1 MHVIAVANQK
11 GGVAKT
17 TTCQS
22 LAAAFAQDGLRVL
35 AVDLDPQANLAMGV
49 GLEPDPA
56 RPSTHDV
63 LTARACSLAQAA
75 QRSPVRGL
83 ERLFVVPAGP
93 RLAQAEAELLGQV
106 GFDEVLK
113 HRLRAAAGEFDV
125 ALLDC
130 PPSLGALTINAL
142 GAADVVVVP
151 VQCEF
156 FSARGVVKLLDLVDL
171 VRERRNP
178 DLGVRL
184 VPTLYDQRN
193 GICKQVLGQLRQE
206 FGGDVS
212 EVAIGV
218 DTRVRE
224 AQARGLPV
232 TVYAPASRAAKAYR
246 ELARDLT
253 AHLAA
258 RRQKIDQT
266 AKRTEAGD
274 VQQQAA

>member
-1 MHVIAVANQK
+1 MHIIACANQK

-22 LAAAFAQDGLRVL
+22 LAAAFAADGQRVL
-35 AVDLDPQANLAMGV
+35 AVDLDPQANLALGFSIDADPAKPSTYEVLTSRGV
-49 GLEPDPA
+49 GLD
-56 RPSTHDV
+56 
-63 LTARACSLAQAA
+63 QAA
-75 QRSPVRGL
+75 VPAPVRGL
-83 ERLFVVPAGP
+83 ERLAVVPAGA

-113 HRLRAAAGEFDV
+113 RRLQAVAGAFDV
-125 ALLDC
+125 ALIDC

-178 DLGVRL
+178 ELALRL

-193 GICKQVLGQLRQE
+193 GICKQVLGELRRE
-206 FGGDVS
+206 FGDDVC
-212 EVAIGV
+212 EVAVGV

-232 TVYAPASRAAKAYR
+232 TVYAPGARASKAYR
-246 ELARDLT
+246 ELARDLG
-253 AHLAA
+253 ALLSA
-258 RRQKIDQT
+258 RRTD
-266 AKRTEAGD
+266 REEAIH
-274 VQQQAA
+274 VHQAA

>member
-1 MHVIAVANQK
+1 VHVIAVANQK

-22 LAAAFAQDGLRVL
+22 LAAAFAQQGRRVL
-35 AVDLDPQANLAMGV
+35 AVDLDPQANLAIGFSIDA
-49 GLEPDPA
+49 EPA
-56 RPSTHDV
+56 TASTYEV
-63 LTARACSLAQAA
+63 LTTRGVSLEQAA
-75 QRSPVRGL
+75 LPAPIRGL
-83 ERLFVVPAGP
+83 ERLAVVPAGA

-113 HRLRAAAGEFDV
+113 HRLRAAAGSFDV
-125 ALLDC
+125 ALIDC

-142 GAADVVVVP
+142 GAADLVIVP

-178 DLGVRL
+178 SLAVRL

-193 GICKQVLGQLRQE
+193 GICKQVLGELRRE
-206 FGGDVS
+206 FGDEVS
-212 EVAIGV
+212 QVAVGV

-232 TVYAPASRAAKAYR
+232 TTYAPAARASEAYR
-246 ELARDLT
+246 ELARDVSAL
-253 AHLAA
+253 LEA
-258 RRQKIDQT
+258 R
-266 AKRTEAGD
+266 AGRTMQREEVSD
-274 VQQQAA
+274 VQQAA

>member
-22 LAAAFAQDGLRVL
+22 LAAAFAQQGRRVL
-35 AVDLDPQANLAMGV
+35 AVDLDPQANLAIGFSIDA
-49 GLEPDPA
+49 EPA
-56 RPSTHDV
+56 TASTYEV
-63 LTARACSLAQAA
+63 LTTRGVSLEQAA
-75 QRSPVRGL
+75 LPAPIRGL
-83 ERLFVVPAGP
+83 ERLAVVPAGA

-113 HRLRAAAGEFDV
+113 HRLRAAAGSFDL
-125 ALLDC
+125 ALIDC

-142 GAADVVVVP
+142 GAADLVIVP

-178 DLGVRL
+178 SLAVRL

-193 GICKQVLGQLRQE
+193 GICKQVLGELRRE
-206 FGGDVS
+206 FGDEVS
-212 EVAIGV
+212 QVAVGV

-232 TVYAPASRAAKAYR
+232 TTYAPGARASEAYR
-246 ELARDLT
+246 ALARDVGAL
-253 AHLAA
+253 LEA
-258 RRQKIDQT
+258 RAGQT
-266 AKRTEAGD
+266 MQREEVSD
-274 VQQQAA
+274 VQQAA

>member
-1 MHVIAVANQK
+1 MRVIAVANQK

-22 LAAAFAQDGLRVL
+22 LAAAFAQDGRRVL
-35 AVDLDPQANLAMGV
+35 AVDLDPQANLAIGFGLDPDPGQPSTYEVLAGRGV
-49 GLEPDPA
+49 G
-56 RPSTHDV
+56 
-63 LTARACSLAQAA
+63 LAQAA
-75 QRSPVRGL
+75 LAAATRGL
-83 ERLFVVPAGP
+83 ERLAVVPAGP

-106 GFDEVLK
+106 GFDEVLER
-113 HRLRAAAGEFDV
+113 RLATAAPGFDV
-125 ALLDC
+125 ALIDC

-142 GAADVVVVP
+142 VAADVVVVP

-178 DLGVRL
+178 GLTVRL

-193 GICKQVLGQLRQE
+193 GICKQVLGELRRE
-206 FGGDVS
+206 FGDDVS
-212 EVAIGV
+212 PVAVGV

-232 TVYAPASRAAKAYR
+232 TIYAPTARASEAYR
-246 ELARDLT
+246 ALARDLAALLEREEA
-253 AHLAA
+253 AH
-258 RRQKIDQT
+258 
-266 AKRTEAGD
+266 
-274 VQQQAA
+274 VQQAA

>member
-17 TTCQS
+17 TTCQT
-22 LAAAFAQDGLRVL
+22 LAAAFAQEGKRVL
-35 AVDLDPQANLAMGV
+35 AIDLDPQANLALGV
-49 GLEPDPA
+49 GLSDPEPGQPTTYDVLASKGVSLTQAA
-56 RPSTHDV
+56 RP
-63 LTARACSLAQAA
+63 AA
-75 QRSPVRGL
+75 VRGL
-83 ERLFVVPAGP
+83 ERLAIVSAGP

-113 HRLRAAAGEFDV
+113 HRLRAVSDAFDV

-142 GAADVVVVP
+142 GASDLVVVP

-156 FSARGVVKLLDLVDL
+156 FSARGVAKLLDLVDL

-178 DLGVRL
+178 GLGVRL

-193 GICKQVLGQLRQE
+193 GICKQVLQELRRE

-212 EVAIGV
+212 PVAIGV

-232 TVYAPASRAAKAYR
+232 TVYAPSTRAAKEY
-246 ELARDLT
+246 RDL
-253 AHLAA
+253 ASDVLAVVDQ
-258 RRQKIDQT
+258 RR
-266 AKRTEAGD
+266 EALR
-274 VQQQAA
+274 VHQAA

>member
-22 LAAAFAQDGLRVL
+22 LAAAFAQGGKRVL
-35 AVDLDPQANLAMGV
+35 AIDLDPQANLALGV
-49 GLEPDPA
+49 GLGEPEPGQ
-56 RPSTHDV
+56 PTTHEV
-63 LTARACSLAQAA
+63 LQSRGVGLAQAA
-75 QRSPVRGL
+75 VASPVKGL
-83 ERLFVVPAGP
+83 ERLAVVPAGA

-113 HRLRAAAGEFDV
+113 HRLRAVSDAFDV

-142 GAADVVVVP
+142 GAADLVVVP

-156 FSARGVVKLLDLVDL
+156 FSARGVAKLLDLVDL

-178 DLGVRL
+178 GLGVRL
-184 VPTLYDQRN
+184 VPTLFDQRN
-193 GICKQVLGQLRQE
+193 GICKQVLQELRRE
-206 FGGDVS
+206 FGQDVS
-212 EVAIGV
+212 TVAIGV

-224 AQARGLPV
+224 AQARGVPV
-232 TVYAPASRAAKAYR
+232 TVYAPSTRASKEY
-246 ELARDLT
+246 RDL
-253 AHLAA
+253 AA
-258 RRQKIDQT
+258 DVAAAVEQRR
-266 AKRTEAGD
+266 EALR
-274 VQQQAA
+274 VHQAA